1 MDTSTEEFIKNVD
14 YIHLG
19 QYSVQWP
26 SFVKER
32 ASFWYHKCEGLHGHI
47 SYRGGHCA
55 WSLVIKL
62 VGWLIILLL
71 SYFQSSFGHNTDK
84 TLITNEFRDSTS
96 R

>member
-26 SFVKER
+26 SFVKEI

-55 WSLVIKL
+55 WI
-62 VGWLIILLL
+62 
-71 SYFQSSFGHNTDK
+71 
-84 TLITNEFRDSTS
+84 
-96 R
+96 